1 MHSFYTTTTVGS
13 MFPSCLTISQ
23 VSHPEQNYSS
33 TASEILAAETATFSK
48 SHLLPQRY
56 GHSTGVCFRWFNSKR
71 GSVEMLAGM
80 TAPESREGSKL
91 GRFPPAPAMAQTRDW
106 S

>member
-23 VSHPEQNYSS
+23 VSHPQQNYSS
-33 TASEILAAETATFSK
+33 TASEILAAETVTFSK
-48 SHLLPQRY
+48 SHLPPQRD

-71 GSVEMLAGM
+71 GSAEM